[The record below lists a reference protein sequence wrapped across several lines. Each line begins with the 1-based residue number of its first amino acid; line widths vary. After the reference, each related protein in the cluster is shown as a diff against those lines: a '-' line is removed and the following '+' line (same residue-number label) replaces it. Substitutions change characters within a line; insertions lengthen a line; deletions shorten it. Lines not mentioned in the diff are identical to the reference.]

1 MVLVLGLT
9 FARTCMPVTSENEW
23 AASLAISCQ
32 KGFWRLPV
40 SFSQPKFGLGLVG
53 PRLCTPILA
62 AKQAG
67 NRESGTSFLARS
79 REILTLKLK
88 LEDISLKDL

>member
-1 MVLVLGLT
+1 M
-9 FARTCMPVTSENEW
+9 
-23 AASLAISCQ
+23 
-32 KGFWRLPV
+32 
-40 SFSQPKFGLGLVG
+40 
-53 PRLCTPILA
+53 CTPILA

-67 NRESGTSFLARS
+67 NRDSGTSFLARS